1 MNILWKSFVLFQKK
15 IRDEKIML
23 FEDLYTEFSKLKL
36 TRFYS
41 AKTNTLYHGKSFS
54 KDNFEE
60 MIKVAMTRK
69 YKTLKK
75 RKRNLINIDTNDDF
89 LTSAVK
95 NQVFNDISQRYDYIA
110 NYYDRKDNINFV
122 LTNEEDFMSSFY
134 WKRIHQLLTSSLFN
148 NDSKYRI
155 YQVKEDNSLFKYI
168 ESNTTTEEKKLYIKE
183 SRFSYIRPIQGSTRL
198 IIYNSSN
205 VTSMEGQVHRG
216 SKVVVEVPEGSIIVF
231 TNDTFHAGVK
241 AM

>member
-36 TRFYS
+36 TKFYS

-75 RKRNLINIDTNDDF
+75 RKRNLNVNYKKQSGLKQNKIGSINIYT
-89 LTSAVK
+89 
-95 NQVFNDISQRYDYIA
+95 I
-110 NYYDRKDNINFV
+110 NI
-122 LTNEEDFMSSFY
+122 
-134 WKRIHQLLTSSLFN
+134 I
-148 NDSKYRI
+148 
-155 YQVKEDNSLFKYI
+155 
-168 ESNTTTEEKKLYIKE
+168 
-183 SRFSYIRPIQGSTRL
+183 
-198 IIYNSSN
+198 
-205 VTSMEGQVHRG
+205 
-216 SKVVVEVPEGSIIVF
+216 
-231 TNDTFHAGVK
+231 
-241 AM
+241 